1 MIASMGWLKHILL
14 GDIGQSMA
22 IEENSEA
29 LAKQAAFQSLQSKRA
44 SEANLEIARLKRR
57 NEQLNLAVTSLSRY
71 LIKKGVIDPAEFSS
85 FIDQLDASD
94 GKLDGSL
101 ASEKEVAKPVPVT
114 GKQPWTLRFD
124 S

>member
-29 LAKQAAFQSLQSKRA
+29 LAKQTAFQSLQSKRL
-44 SEANLEIARLKRR
+44 SETNLEIARLKRR

-71 LIKKGVIDPAEFSS
+71 LIQKGVIDPAEFSS

-94 GKLDGSL
+94 GRLDGSL
-101 ASEKEVAKPVPVT
+101 ALEKEVAKPVPVI